1 MKEQTQDNNLT
12 SRPSEAGET
21 LEDITARK
29 EESATSPNDSDATP
43 APEKSVYD
51 KVALM
56 AMIVSLIAWAVML
69 VPSLYS
75 GYVAL
80 AVAVISV
87 VLSAFGLKSRRR
99 IWRDTATT
107 ALIIG
112 GVLAVVILSFIVV
125 IYVGLKG
132 M

>member
-21 LEDITARK
+21 LEDITARR

-43 APEKSVYD
+43 ALEKSVYD

-75 GYVAL
+75 GDVAL
-80 AVAVISV
+80 AVSVISV

>member
-1 MKEQTQDNNLT
+1 MKEQIQDNNLA
-12 SRPSEAGET
+12 SRPSVAEET
-21 LEDITARK
+21 LEDITARS
-29 EESATSPNDSDATP
+29 EEPAASPQESDAKA
-43 APEKSVYD
+43 APEKSGYD

-56 AMIVSLIAWAVML
+56 ALIVSLIAWAVML

-80 AVAVISV
+80 AVALVSV

-99 IWRDTATT
+99 RWRDTATT

>member
-21 LEDITARK
+21 LEDITARR

-43 APEKSVYD
+43 ALEKSVYD
-51 KVALM
+51 EVALM

-80 AVAVISV
+80 AVAVISG

>member
-21 LEDITARK
+21 LEDITARR

-107 ALIIG
+107 APIIG